1 MTQLEAVRFY
11 STFSGLVRRIVRRRL
26 GDDSEANDVV
36 QEAFVQIFR
45 SLHQLEDPEQV
56 EHWVARVTAHTVY
69 KELRRRRRRLRLLP
83 QDVAESALERV
94 GYCADLDGRE
104 VLRRTARALEQ
115 LSPVHS
121 GLILQRTFERHTL
134 DELANQAG
142 WSQSMLK
149 RRLFRAR
156 ARFERLAAADGLLKS
171 RLPRLQTLATN
182 SSKPAMAGAEAP
194 RVPPRP

>member
-1 MTQLEAVRFY
+1 M
-11 STFSGLVRRIVRRRL
+11 VRRIVWRRL

-45 SLHQLEDPEQV
+45 SLHQLQDAEQI
-56 EHWVARVTAHTVY
+56 EHWVARVTAHTVF

-83 QDVAESALERV
+83 EEMAELVLERCA
-94 GYCADLDGRE
+94 YTADLDGRE
-104 VLRRTARALEQ
+104 VLRRTAHALEQ

-121 GLILQRTFERHTL
+121 GLLLQRSFESHTL
-134 DELANQAG
+134 DELAMQAG

-156 ARFERLAAADGLLKS
+156 ARFERLAAADGLLRG
-171 RLPRLQTLATN
+171 RL
-182 SSKPAMAGAEAP
+182 
-194 RVPPRP
+194 RP

>member
-1 MTQLEAVRFY
+1 MVTQLEAARFY

-45 SLHQLEDPEQV
+45 SLHQLANPEQV
-56 EHWVARVTAHTVY
+56 EHWVARVTAHTIY

-83 QDVAESALERV
+83 EELAQSALERC
-94 GYCADLDGRE
+94 GYTADLDGRE
-104 VLRRTARALEQ
+104 LLQRTAWALEQ
-115 LSPVHS
+115 LSPLHS
-121 GLILQRTFERHTL
+121 GLLLQRSFGCQTL
-134 DELANQAG
+134 DELATQAG

-156 ARFERLAAADGLLKS
+156 TRFERLAAADGLLRS
-171 RLPRLQTLATN
+171 RLPRLQTLATK
-182 SSKPAMAGAEAP
+182 SSKLTTVDAP
-194 RVPPRP
+194 LTPPRP

>member
-1 MTQLEAVRFY
+1 MVTQLEATRFY

-26 GDDSEANDVV
+26 GNDSEANDVV

-83 QDVAESALERV
+83 QDVAESALERL

-104 VLRRTARALEQ
+104 VLRRTTRALEQ

-121 GLILQRTFERHTL
+121 GLLLQRSFERHTL
-134 DELANQAG
+134 EELACQAG

-171 RLPRLQTLATN
+171 RLPRLQTPATKSQKLA
-182 SSKPAMAGAEAP
+182 SVEVSLEPL
-194 RVPPRP
+194 RP

>member
-1 MTQLEAVRFY
+1 VVTQLEATRFY
-11 STFSGLVRRIVRRRL
+11 SAFSGLVRRIVRRRL
-26 GDDSEANDVV
+26 GNDSEANDVV

-83 QDVAESALERV
+83 QDVAESALECV

-104 VLRRTARALEQ
+104 VLRRTARALAQ
-115 LSPVHS
+115 LSPLHS
-121 GLILQRTFERHTL
+121 NLLLQRSFERLTL

-156 ARFERLAAADGLLKS
+156 ARFERLAAADGLLRG
-171 RLPRLQTLATN
+171 RLPRPQTLASK
-182 SSKPAMAGAEAP
+182 SSKLAAVEAP
-194 RVPPRP
+194 LEPPRP

>member
-1 MTQLEAVRFY
+1 MVTQLEAARLY
-11 STFSGLVRRIVRRRL
+11 STFSGLVRRIVWRRL
-26 GDDSEANDVV
+26 GNDSEANDVV

-45 SLHQLEDPEQV
+45 SLHQLENPEQV
-56 EHWVARVTAHTVY
+56 EHWVARVTAHTIY

-83 QDVAESALERV
+83 EELAEAALERL
-94 GYCADLDGRE
+94 GYTADLDGRE

-121 GLILQRTFERHTL
+121 GLLLQRSLGRQTL
-134 DELANQAG
+134 GELATQAG

-156 ARFERLAAADGLLKS
+156 SRFERLAAADGLLSS
-171 RLPRLQTLATN
+171 RLPRLQAPATK
-182 SSKPAMAGAEAP
+182 SSKVTTVEAP
-194 RVPPRP
+194 PAPPRP